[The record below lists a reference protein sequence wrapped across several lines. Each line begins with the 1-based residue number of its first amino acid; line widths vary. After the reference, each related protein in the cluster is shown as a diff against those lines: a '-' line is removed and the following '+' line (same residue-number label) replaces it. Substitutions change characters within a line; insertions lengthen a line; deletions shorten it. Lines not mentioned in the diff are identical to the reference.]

1 MFSSADKRLVWA
13 PTSALSDDKRLVWAP
28 TSALSDDKSQV
39 WAPTSALSG
48 DKKQPTST
56 IRLPFRPSDPT
67 YTCI

>member
-1 MFSSADKRLVWA
+1 MFSSAN
-13 PTSALSDDKRLVWAP
+13 KRLVWAP

-39 WAPTSALSG
+39 WASTSALSA

-56 IRLPFRPSDPT
+56 ICLLFRPSGPT